1 MDFVRRTRFHH
12 LGVFPYWAEEGTP
25 AAAMEDQVPDEIK
38 IERKDRLMELQ
49 AEISAEI
56 LEGYVG
62 ETVPV
67 VIERESDE
75 WPGLYVGRAWFQ
87 APEVDGVTYVGAPPE
102 TPLKLGDI
110 LEVEIEKAD
119 TYDLSGLV

>member
-25 AAAMEDQVPDEIK
+25 AAAMDNQVPDEIK
-38 IERKDRLMELQ
+38 LARRDRLMELQ
-49 AEISAEI
+49 AQLSADI
-56 LEGYVG
+56 LAGYVG

-87 APEVDGVTYVGAPPE
+87 APEVDGVTYVGAPPDTRLE
-102 TPLKLGDI
+102 LGAI
-110 LEVEIEKAD
+110 LDVEIEKAD